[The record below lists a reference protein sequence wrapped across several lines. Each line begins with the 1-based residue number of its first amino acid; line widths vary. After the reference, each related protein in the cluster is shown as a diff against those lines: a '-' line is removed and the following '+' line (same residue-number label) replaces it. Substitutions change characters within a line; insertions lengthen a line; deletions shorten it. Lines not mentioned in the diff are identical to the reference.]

1 MNCKDFSNFLDGLSG
16 YELVAIASFLSFII
30 ANKLSS
36 DEINI
41 LGSFFLLLVK
51 IYLPL
56 QVIYQMIKYFKVK
69 KSY

>member
-1 MNCKDFSNFLDGLSG
+1 MNCKDFSNFLNGLSG

-41 LGSFFLLLVK
+41 LGSFFSTLGQNLST
-51 IYLPL
+51 IAST
-56 QVIYQMIKYFKVK
+56 M
-69 KSY
+69 SDD